1 LQANREWWITDRE
14 GKSYRATGAALKL
27 GKSGVV
33 PHDSPVAWDG
43 KFVVF
48 SAANGDSRNLW
59 RLSLFGP
66 FGFLISGPEVITT
79 GSGFQA
85 VPAILADGRV
95 AYADW
100 RRQTHIWRI
109 DSSGT
114 GKSVQVTV
122 KTSEDAGVSASTDGR
137 RIVFVRI
144 RGKSRDVWLKDMQS
158 GIERELLP
166 GEPAIPL
173 LAPGGEQVA
182 ISIGKQILLLDVA
195 SGRRTTLLE
204 NAGEILAWTPDGTA
218 LLYVDVRDTHR
229 HAIVRVNIYSKKR
242 QILLEGG
249 GLHHAAYSPDGKSL
263 AASVRDD
270 SSHSRIVLADVKSDG
285 SVGEWNSITDN
296 GYWAER
302 PVWSANGR
310 VVYFVTDKDGFWC
323 VFGQEV
329 NAASLEVIGAPA
341 ALTHLHAA
349 TSSLSHL
356 VDATSGMARIGK
368 DILLCIGSEHS
379 NIWAV
384 RP

>member
-1 LQANREWWITDRE
+1 
-14 GKSYRATGAALKL
+14 
-27 GKSGVV
+27 
-33 PHDSPVAWDG
+33 
-43 KFVVF
+43 
-48 SAANGDSRNLW
+48 
-59 RLSLFGP
+59 
-66 FGFLISGPEVITT
+66 
-79 GSGFQA
+79 
-85 VPAILADGRV
+85 
-95 AYADW
+95 
-100 RRQTHIWRI
+100 
-109 DSSGT
+109 
-114 GKSVQVTV
+114 
-122 KTSEDAGVSASTDGR
+122 
-137 RIVFVRI
+137 
-144 RGKSRDVWLKDMQS
+144 
-158 GIERELLP
+158 
-166 GEPAIPL
+166 
-173 LAPGGEQVA
+173 
-182 ISIGKQILLLDVA
+182 
-195 SGRRTTLLE
+195 LLE